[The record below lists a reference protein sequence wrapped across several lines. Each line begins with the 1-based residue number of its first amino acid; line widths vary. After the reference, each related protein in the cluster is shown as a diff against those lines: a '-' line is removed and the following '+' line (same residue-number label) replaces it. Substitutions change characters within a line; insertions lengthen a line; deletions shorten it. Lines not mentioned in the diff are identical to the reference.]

1 MKCGEP
7 KRTQTI
13 WGQTTEEVAGSNH
26 DYVYRGESE
35 EESDDANRTSSIE
48 SSPGIEIGANIESNP
63 VVFHES
69 SFVAVSYGGNFGHL
83 KLTKD
88 WKSEDSTVHGLIYC
102 ENKWKVTRVWS

>member
-1 MKCGEP
+1 MYKE
-7 KRTQTI
+7 
-13 WGQTTEEVAGSNH
+13 
-26 DYVYRGESE
+26 ESE
-35 EESDDANRTSSIE
+35 EESDDANMTSSIE

-69 SFVAVSYGGNFGHL
+69 SFVAVSYGGHLGLL

-102 ENKWKVTRVWS
+102 ENKWKVMRVWS

>member
-1 MKCGEP
+1 M
-7 KRTQTI
+7 
-13 WGQTTEEVAGSNH
+13 
-26 DYVYRGESE
+26 
-35 EESDDANRTSSIE
+35 TSSIE

-69 SFVAVSYGGNFGHL
+69 SFVAVSYGGHLGLL

-102 ENKWKVTRVWS
+102 ESQIIPLHFFKNEAKSLPSNPVVEEKVIIS